1 MSALDPP
8 LEGLEGAA
16 SRSAEAAPQPRER
29 IRLDPRRRGINP
41 RYGAMVSVLKV
52 ALPALALVLTAAVVA
67 WPLLKDTASVEQ
79 SARVLAE
86 AGDLDA
92 MRMLNPNYAGV
103 DEKQQP
109 FTVTAAEMRKDS
121 PDSPSI
127 ALTDP
132 KADVLMS
139 DGSWAFVTASDG
151 VYDQVAQV
159 LELQGDVNFFQDQ
172 GYELRTRAAT
182 FDLLGGSAYGFDPVE
197 GQGPFGTLSAEGG
210 FQMLNR
216 GEQVMLVGPSKVVI
230 RPEADQ

>member
-1 MSALDPP
+1 MSAFDPP
-8 LEGLEGAA
+8 LDDLGG
-16 SRSAEAAPQPRER
+16 STSVSDGQTPPPRGR
-29 IRLDPRRRGINP
+29 IRLDPRRRTVNP
-41 RYGAMVSVLKV
+41 RYGAMVTVLKV

-109 FTVTAAEMRKDS
+109 FAVTAAEMRKDS

-127 ALTDP
+127 AMTEP

-139 DGSWAFVTASDG
+139 DGSWAFVTALGGS
-151 VYDQVAQV
+151 YDQVAQV
-159 LELQGDVNFFQDQ
+159 LELEGDVNFFQDQ

-182 FDLLGGSAYGFDPVE
+182 FDLLGGSAYGFDPIE

-216 GEQVMLVGPSKVVI
+216 GEQVMLVGRSKVVI
-230 RPEADQ
+230 RPEAEQ

>member
-8 LEGLEGAA
+8 LEGLGGAA
-16 SRSAEAAPQPRER
+16 PRAEEPTRPPRGR
-29 IRLDPRRRGINP
+29 IRLDPRRRKVDA
-41 RYGAMVSVLKV
+41 RYGAMVTVLKV
-52 ALPALALVLTAAVVA
+52 ALPAFALVLTAAVIA
-67 WPLLKDTASVEQ
+67 WPLLKDTVSVEQ

-127 ALTDP
+127 GLTEP
-132 KADVLMS
+132 KADVLMA
-139 DGSWAFVTASDG
+139 DGSWAFVTALG
-151 VYDQVAQV
+151 GRYDQIAQV
-159 LELQGDVNFFQDQ
+159 LELEGDVNFFQDQ

-182 FDLLGGSAYGFDPVE
+182 FDLLGGSAYGFDPIE

-230 RPEADQ
+230 RPETGQ